1 MKSVIKKIAY
11 QFLLIFLVV
20 QTLNLSINSIDF
32 YTPSKITNSADD
44 QDYVDSLIEFLFE
57 NGLGFS
63 KDTFHD
69 KAYADNNCKQ
79 QQTVVHFDL
88 KWIPDTLVTYELE
101 GTQKDVAHFLMRND
115 EVVNLYYK
123 EVPAKPPQP
132 LSV

>member
-101 GTQKDVAHFLMRND
+101 GTQKDVTHFLMRND

>member
-1 MKSVIKKIAY
+1 MKSIIKNIAC
-11 QFLLIFLVV
+11 QFLLVFLVF

-32 YTPSKITNSADD
+32 YAPVKTSTSAED
-44 QDYVDSLIEFLFE
+44 QDYVDSVIEFLVE
-57 NGLGFS
+57 NVLGFS

-69 KAYADNNCKQ
+69 KAYADNNSKQ

-88 KWIPDTLVTYELE
+88 KWIPDSLVAYDLE

-115 EVVNLYYK
+115 EVINLYYK
-123 EVPAKPPQP
+123 EVPAKPPQL

>member
-101 GTQKDVAHFLMRND
+101 CTQKDVTHFLMRND